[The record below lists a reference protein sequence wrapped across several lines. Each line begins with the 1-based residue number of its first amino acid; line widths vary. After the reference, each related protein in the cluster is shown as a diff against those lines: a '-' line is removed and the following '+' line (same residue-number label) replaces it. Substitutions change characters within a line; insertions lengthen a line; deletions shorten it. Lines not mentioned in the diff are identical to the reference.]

1 MDDKIEKLAEE
12 VGASKDA
19 QWKQIM
25 QEVIDS
31 SKMEIANL
39 QDQLNRQRVTFN
51 EQKVLFCS
59 CDHCRSR
66 WSRRMIVLPS
76 CRMRFN

>member
-1 MDDKIEKLAEE
+1 MKKNKEEMLSFVNGMDDKIEKLAEE

-39 QDQLNRQRVTFN
+39 QDQLNRHRCAQT
-51 EQKVLFCS
+51 
-59 CDHCRSR
+59 
-66 WSRRMIVLPS
+66 
-76 CRMRFN
+76 